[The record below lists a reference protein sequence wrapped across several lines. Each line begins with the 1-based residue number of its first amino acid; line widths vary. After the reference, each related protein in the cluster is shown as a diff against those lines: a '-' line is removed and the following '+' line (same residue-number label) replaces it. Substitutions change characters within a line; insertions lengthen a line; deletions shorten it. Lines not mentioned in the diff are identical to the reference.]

1 MSFEYVRKWYKV
13 PAKRGLR
20 VTVDG
25 QGGRI
30 TSGKGS
36 YIMVRFDGVKFSIP
50 AHPTWRLVYHTVDGD
65 RVFGDDRHKGA

>member
-1 MSFEYVRKWYKV
+1 MSFDYVRSWYGV

-50 AHPTWRLVYHTVDGD
+50 CHPTWRVTYHTEDGD
-65 RVFGDDRHKGA
+65 KVFGDDRHKGA